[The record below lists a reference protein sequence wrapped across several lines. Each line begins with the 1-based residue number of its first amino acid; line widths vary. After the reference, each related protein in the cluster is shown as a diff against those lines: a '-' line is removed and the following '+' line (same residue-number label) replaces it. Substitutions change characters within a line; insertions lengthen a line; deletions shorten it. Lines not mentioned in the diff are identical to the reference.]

1 MADMEG
7 DVETRG
13 ELTIGAT
20 IFDRR
25 RQAAA
30 RSNLEVALEAKS
42 NDAHRAVE
50 RGLDLAG
57 QST

>member
-1 MADMEG
+1 MVDMEG

-20 IFDRR
+20 VFDRR

-30 RSNLEVALEAKS
+30 RSNLEVALDAKS
-42 NDAHRAVE
+42 NDAHQAIERALE
-50 RGLDLAG
+50 LAG